1 MISVAVSTRL
11 VGILTTIQ
19 IHSHTFFD
27 AIIAAITIM
36 ASTTTTTT
44 NSISSNWAVG
54 IASTNSLVAFTGK
67 TNWSD

>member
-27 AIIAAITIM
+27 AIIIAAITTM
-36 ASTTTTTT
+36 ASTAI